1 MLSLISHLAI
11 CVLVVVVMVV
21 TDEDTRSVSNR
32 EWLMLAIMVYSAS
45 QAIRKM
51 IEIYRRGSWD

>member
-1 MLSLISHLAI
+1 
-11 CVLVVVVMVV
+11 VVVVVMVV

-32 EWLMLAIMVYSAS
+32 EWLMLAIMAYSAS